1 MDVTLCELHSSEK
14 STSCHLASKLHKK
27 PESQKE
33 DQKHTEP
40 ESQKEDQKHNE
51 PESLQ
56 KI

>member
-1 MDVTLCELHSSEK
+1 MNVTLEEFSFFGK
-14 STSCHLASKLHKK
+14 STSRHLASKLHKK